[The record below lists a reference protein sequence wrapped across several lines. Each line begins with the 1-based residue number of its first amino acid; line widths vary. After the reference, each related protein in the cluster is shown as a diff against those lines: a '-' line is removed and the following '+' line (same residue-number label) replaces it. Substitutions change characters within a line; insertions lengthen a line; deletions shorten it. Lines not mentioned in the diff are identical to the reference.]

1 MMNLLSLLSLH
12 HVERLLLQTS
22 SVSSLLTRGNGLT
35 FPHPSRKDIST
46 KKKITRK
53 RERYGIGEIR
63 RGILS
68 QMKSSLKNRL
78 EKSMYDL
85 DG

>member
-46 KKKITRK
+46 KKKDYQKEGKIWDWRNTSRNSFSD
-53 RERYGIGEIR
+53 EI
-63 RGILS
+63 IP
-68 QMKSSLKNRL
+68 
-78 EKSMYDL
+78 
-85 DG
+85 